1 MAAAAMLVIAAVW
14 SPPTVAAEAGTPG
27 VKRVASLVELR
38 QSGVVRQHWDL
49 TCGAAAI
56 ATLLTYQLGRPIS
69 ERQVTVAMLRQTRPQ
84 LVRMRL
90 GFSLL
95 DLKRYAAAQGLE
107 ATGYGQL
114 ELKDV
119 VAMAPAIV
127 PMRTL
132 GFNHFVVLRGQRGD
146 RVLLADPAFGDRT
159 LSVEDFEAQWANH
172 VGFTVVDPAD
182 PKPPNR
188 MGAPARLFLTPSDQT
203 LRAAAAAVEVRPRP

>member
-127 PMRTL
+127 PMRL
-132 GFNHFVVLRGQRGD
+132 GGLGSAGSTTVKPTW
-146 RVLLADPAFGDRT
+146 LAH
-159 LSVEDFEAQWANH
+159 WAS
-172 VGFTVVDPAD
+172 
-182 PKPPNR
+182 K
-188 MGAPARLFLTPSDQT
+188 SST
-203 LRAAAAAVEVRPRP
+203 LRVRSPKAGSASRTRSPRWPLSTTK